1 MDGRDELRALVQ
13 HRRDEDEALARE
25 QAQLDSARV
34 AYEEEEDAIRE
45 RLHDAAA
52 AMLSALDRSGT
63 ATEIAVGREPRG
75 LIGLFR
81 SRDLVIGWEVELPF
95 TGKRIVC
102 SDGEL
107 MYVPPGRNADPYHS
121 SLNEWIDGQIAST
134 RYKPEDDG
142 SRDLFAEVFR
152 APAPR
157 GPGAVDVTELRI
169 RLGRTADRVNNGF
182 ADILHQRGIEP

>member
-25 QAQLDSARV
+25 QAQLDNARV
-34 AYEEEEDAIRE
+34 TYEEEEDAVRR
-45 RLHDAAA
+45 RLHDAGA

-63 ATEIAVGREPRG
+63 ATEIPVGRKPRG
-75 LIGLFR
+75 LVGLFR
-81 SRDLVIGWEVELPF
+81 SRDLVIGWDVELPI

-107 MYVPPGRNADPYHS
+107 VHVPPRRDADPEYS
-121 SLNEWIDGQIAST
+121 SLNEWIDGQITST
-134 RYKPEDDG
+134 RYKSEDG
-142 SRDLFAEVFR
+142 GGRDLFAEVFR
-152 APAPR
+152 APAAR
-157 GPGAVDVTELRI
+157 GLGAADVTELRI
-169 RLGRTADRVNNGF
+169 RLGRMADKINNGF